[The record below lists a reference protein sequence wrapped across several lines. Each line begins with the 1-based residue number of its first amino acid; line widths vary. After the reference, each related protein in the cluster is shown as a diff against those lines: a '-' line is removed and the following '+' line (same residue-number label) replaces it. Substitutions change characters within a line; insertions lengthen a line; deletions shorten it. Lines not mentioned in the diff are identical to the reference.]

1 MDGSVYLYLGDGLL
15 TRGSFED
22 LRRLGITPEEG
33 MRLSFYDFDADD
45 DNRPTYLC
53 AEGVL
58 RRGENGTWY
67 AVLDPSTFHSVRRT
81 EAGESSL

>member
-1 MDGSVYLYLGDGLL
+1 MVYLYLGEGLL
-15 TRGSFED
+15 SQGSFED

-45 DNRPTYLC
+45 ENKPTYLC

-58 RRGENGTWY
+58 HRGENGAWY
-67 AVLDPSTFHSVRRT
+67 ATLDPASFNSVPRP
-81 EAGESSL
+81 GE